1 MINVL
6 TALQKSTK
14 FLEEKNIES
23 PRMNAELLLADILK
37 CNRLDLYLS
46 FDRPLK
52 DNEADLYREFIIR
65 RSKFEPL
72 QYITGMVEFLDL
84 KLHLTKDVLI
94 PRPETELL
102 AEETINFAKSKNSQ
116 NILDVGTGSG
126 NISIALAKHL
136 NGVNITSIDI
146 SIAAIALA
154 KQNAEY
160 NEIKNSVNFEVA
172 DIFNYKPLQK
182 FDLVISNPPYV
193 SKENFSTLQKEII
206 DYEPAE
212 AVTDNSDG
220 LKFYR
225 YIIENS
231 DLLLKEKGYLIFE
244 FAEGQ
249 SDQIKALMEKNN
261 FNLIKIIKDYQNIE
275 RIIIGEKR

>member
-275 RIIIGEKR
+275 RIVIGEKR